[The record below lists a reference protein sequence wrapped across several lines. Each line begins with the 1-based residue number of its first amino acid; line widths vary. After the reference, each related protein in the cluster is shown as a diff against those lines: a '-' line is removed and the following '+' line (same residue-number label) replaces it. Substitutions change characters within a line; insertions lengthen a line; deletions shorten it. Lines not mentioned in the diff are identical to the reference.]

1 MNVSKF
7 LLLLFILIAMASH
20 VAQSTTVGA
29 LIWGKSANAI
39 ANSKGTI
46 VFLASM
52 VLSYIFL
59 VYVVYK
65 VKFHDDD
72 EE

>member
-1 MNVSKF
+1 VSKF
-7 LLLLFILIAMASH
+7 LLLLFILIALVSH
-20 VAQSTTVGA
+20 VMQSSGVGA
-29 LIWGKSANAI
+29 LITGGKNVS

-52 VLSYIFL
+52 VLSYVFL

-72 EE
+72 E